1 MLFRSPR
8 QLVAA
13 PSLNGL
19 AEMPIGRGILKI
31 RLYEYECHSKPS
43 DFQWEKNCIR
53 IEMTNSYT

>member
-1 MLFRSPR
+1 
-8 QLVAA
+8 
-13 PSLNGL
+13 
-19 AEMPIGRGILKI
+19 MPIGRGILKI